1 MESLLG
7 VHLHDYESKITSTVR
22 KLSEVWDELELE
34 ESDRQDEVGRAA
46 KEAVGSWDA
55 AYDRS
60 LQQKMKL
67 LSQIEGMQRE
77 ISSTQDQLGQPQ
89 TDFAYQE
96 SFQGSL
102 MKQYRIIKE
111 ELALWRNRKVQRMK
125 EIEALQ
131 AKISHLHVCI
141 GRTMHARS
149 FQDLTAT
156 ELERLGI
163 EIARLQDERQKRQQT
178 LESALSDLR
187 SQCDELGEDA
197 QSLAAEAHPTLLHL
211 GPDGQCAGDDEVD
224 VSDKTIK
231 QLEQKMEKL
240 RRLKAE
246 RRQQAATL
254 LGTLEGLWDVLD
266 TADDDV
272 DRRKFQTMLDGP
284 MRVHASTF
292 IKVREEVERLEGRKA
307 EMIRKMIDVK
317 RRELEEIC
325 TESHMPVPALPSS
338 GAAPESQAAASAQVA
353 EVLAKVVKQV
363 SAAEAEAERRS
374 CILDAIEELQTMRAE
389 CSWLAEYDRDDSR
402 YKGRDAN
409 RKLQRAIKAGKAR
422 DRMPAVIEH
431 MQGMMEAWLES
442 EGRTFVYDGRDYMDV
457 LGNLKEEVEAEARE
471 RAAAHQQKTQGA
483 RKAAA
488 STPAKPGM
496 ARGGTLRPSTPRTP
510 ASARAASPGVPTVVP
525 VGGQAQPR
533 RTPKLQTPRGESMPG
548 SAKDGQAPSR
558 KTARSGSRLSL
569 ATEEKMNN
577 VLKSCTLP
585 PPTTCKKTPLS
596 VEAKAQPL
604 SVRVQEEALTPSI
617 SSPTRMRSPFSV
629 AAAADQWKSPKPQ
642 IPKLPIESLPRTR
655 SF

>member
-1 MESLLG
+1 M
-7 VHLHDYESKITSTVR
+7 
-22 KLSEVWDELELE
+22 E

-46 KEAVGSWDA
+46 REAVGSWDA

-77 ISSTQDQLGQPQ
+77 ISGTQDQLGQPQ

-96 SFQGSL
+96 SLQGSL

-111 ELALWRNRKVQRMK
+111 QLAMWRDRKVERMK

-131 AKISHLHVCI
+131 AKISQLHVCV

-149 FQDLTAT
+149 FQDLTVT

-197 QSLAAEAHPTLLHL
+197 QSLAAEAHPTLLRL
-211 GPDGQCAGDDEVD
+211 GTDGQSVGDGDDDID
-224 VSDKTIK
+224 VSDRTIK

-246 RRQQAATL
+246 RRQQAAAL

-272 DRRKFQTMLDGP
+272 DRRKFEAMLDGP
-284 MRVHASTF
+284 MRVHTSTF
-292 IKVREEVERLEGRKA
+292 IKAREEVERLEGRKA

-325 TESHMPVPALPSS
+325 TESHMPVPALPAS
-338 GAAPESQAAASAQVA
+338 GAAPESQAAVSAQVA

-374 CILDAIEELQTMRAE
+374 GILDAIEELQTMRAE

-422 DRMPAVIEH
+422 DSMSAVIEH
-431 MQGMMEAWLES
+431 MQGMMEAWIES
-442 EGRTFVYDGRDYMDV
+442 EGRAFVYDGREFMDV
-457 LGNLKEEVEAEARE
+457 LANLKEEVEAEARE
-471 RAAAHQQKTQGA
+471 RAAAHQQKSQGA

-496 ARGGTLRPSTPRTP
+496 ARGGTVRPSTPRTP
-510 ASARAASPGVPTVVP
+510 ASARAASPGVPLVVP
-525 VGGQAQPR
+525 MGGQVQPR

-569 ATEEKMNN
+569 ATEEKMKK
-577 VLKSCTLP
+577 VLKSCTLA

-596 VEAKAQPL
+596 AEHKAQPL
-604 SVRVQEEALTPSI
+604 SVRIQEEALTPSL

-629 AAAADQWKSPKPQ
+629 AAAADQWKSPKPH